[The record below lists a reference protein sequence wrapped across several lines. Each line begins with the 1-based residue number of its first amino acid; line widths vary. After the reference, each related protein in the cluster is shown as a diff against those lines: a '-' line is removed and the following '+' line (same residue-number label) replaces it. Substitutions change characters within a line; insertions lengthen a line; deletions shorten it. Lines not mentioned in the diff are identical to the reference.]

1 MCLRERKRVR
11 TREWEI
17 FGIKHSNTDGS
28 PLHSEATCIALFFQ
42 SHSSPNASPPP
53 STYNFVANSL
63 VRIYLSFLPLTVTRL
78 LFQTHI
84 TLART
89 HTHTFNIQSILS
101 FLRLKE
107 RERERREHFLREA
120 KRKKLKFSERRAI
133 KIWRVLN
140 LARRCSEQQ
149 QKRRS
154 FSMQSTK
161 EDKAKKNF
169 LFRNVETSFGP
180 FIG

>member
-53 STYNFVANSL
+53 STYDFVANSL

-89 HTHTFNIQSILS
+89 HTHTHVQHSIYPIIPETE
-101 FLRLKE
+101 RK
-107 RERERREHFLREA
+107 RERETRTLLERSQEKEA
-120 KRKKLKFSERRAI
+120 KVFGAACDQNLASFKFGATMQRTAAEATKFFHAEYERR
-133 KIWRVLN
+133 
-140 LARRCSEQQ
+140 
-149 QKRRS
+149 
-154 FSMQSTK
+154 
-161 EDKAKKNF
+161 
-169 LFRNVETSFGP
+169 
-180 FIG
+180 